1 MMSTMQK
8 MMEESGM
15 TAEQMMAMMAK
26 MQAGT
31 TDATKVQVSHDGNVT
46 VTETEAEVAET
57 KEPEAAAAPVE
68 DTETTET
75 KKNND
80 ISAYNK
86 DKCIARCWAG
96 GIGDQCSRKP
106 MSGSEYCKM
115 HAKRAEI
122 CSEGGVDKKGLW
134 LGRIDKP
141 KPTTAPDGTVVIE
154 WADPDKHDEIR
165 AKKAQKKNAPKAE
178 KKKKEKKQKRSPS
191 AYALFLKQSQDAIK
205 AAAGED
211 ADFSTRQKKA
221 SDMWKNMSEED
232 KKPFVEQSQELK
244 KAFNEKKDKEEA
256 SKGPKKPKRSPSA
269 YLCYAS
275 SVRAGLRDENPGL
288 KMTDITKMIGTAW
301 KALSD
306 EEKKP
311 FVTEA
316 AEKRKIYDAQME
328 AYKALLPKEQPPAE
342 LFDEISEEKEV
353 TTDAYK
359 ADTVEESDDESDD
372 EELDLKA
379 FTCNVSPYKGEI
391 LGLDI
396 STKTVYKVDGDE
408 GTVVGKVED
417 FKLNEEGKLD
427 EDSIVGLVIDDE

>member
-1 MMSTMQK
+1 
-8 MMEESGM
+8 
-15 TAEQMMAMMAK
+15 
-26 MQAGT
+26 
-31 TDATKVQVSHDGNVT
+31 
-46 VTETEAEVAET
+46 
-57 KEPEAAAAPVE
+57 
-68 DTETTET
+68 
-75 KKNND
+75 
-80 ISAYNK
+80 
-86 DKCIARCWAG
+86 
-96 GIGDQCSRKP
+96 
-106 MSGSEYCKM
+106 
-115 HAKRAEI
+115 
-122 CSEGGVDKKGLW
+122 
-134 LGRIDKP
+134 
-141 KPTTAPDGTVVIE
+141 
-154 WADPDKHDEIR
+154 
-165 AKKAQKKNAPKAE
+165 
-178 KKKKEKKQKRSPS
+178 
-191 AYALFLKQSQDAIK
+191 
-205 AAAGED
+205 
-211 ADFSTRQKKA
+211 
-221 SDMWKNMSEED
+221 
-232 KKPFVEQSQELK
+232 
-244 KAFNEKKDKEEA
+244 
-256 SKGPKKPKRSPSA
+256 
-269 YLCYAS
+269 
-275 SVRAGLRDENPGL
+275 
-288 KMTDITKMIGTAW
+288 MIGTAW

-342 LFDEISEEKEV
+342 LFDENSEEKEV